1 MSIGKLHSLSS
12 DLFPEFVQFDENFF
26 EKTIDFFC
34 WLWYTIREVKGR
46 GQHPPR
52 KKLKNFKKTLDKP
65 PKVWYNKYI
74 RLRETNGKPQ
84 SIKRNEVIKNGKENN
99 VLHD

>member
-1 MSIGKLHSLSS
+1 LQEPSN
-12 DLFPEFVQFDENFF
+12 E
-26 EKTIDFFC
+26 
-34 WLWYTIREVKGR
+34 
-46 GQHPPR
+46 

-84 SIKRNEVIKNGKENN
+84 SIKRNEVIRNGKENN

>member
-1 MSIGKLHSLSS
+1 MFSK
-12 DLFPEFVQFDENFF
+12 NFLKNF
-26 EKTIDFFC
+26 KKSIDFSVG
-34 WLWYTIREVKGR
+34 LWYNIREVKGR
-46 GQHPPR
+46 GQHPQE

-84 SIKRNEVIKNGKENN
+84 SIK
-99 VLHD
+99 